1 MKNAM
6 KILSGLLLIVLAG
19 CGDDKK
25 TLVIYTTHGEK
36 LTSEY
41 ARLFEQE
48 NPGVRVYAID
58 MGSQDA
64 LDRVRSE
71 KVNPQASLW
80 WGAPAPLFMQAAAEG
95 LLEPYRPSWA
105 AAVDSA
111 YHDDEDM
118 WYGTFLTPEVIAYNS
133 EKLDSSSAP
142 QDWDELLLPKWR
154 GRIVIRDPLASGTMR
169 AIFAAMIQRELRRT
183 GSLEAGYDW
192 LRKLDRNTASYT
204 LNPNLLYIALARG
217 ETDVTLWNMPDIM
230 LQRNENNYPFEF
242 IIPAGG
248 TVVVTD
254 CMALIRNAKQPEL
267 AKKFYEFVTT
277 QEALVH
283 QAHTYYRIPA
293 RKDIARDKL
302 PDWMQ
307 RPLKTMP
314 MDWQLFAEKGNEWMQ
329 YWDDHIRGRGGK

>member
-1 MKNAM
+1 MNIAM
-6 KILSGLLLIVLAG
+6 KAAVVLLLIVLSS
-19 CGDDKK
+19 CGDGKK
-25 TLVIYTTHGEK
+25 TLVIYTTHGEE

-41 ARLFEQE
+41 ARLFEKE

-64 LDRVRSE
+64 LDRIRSE
-71 KVNPQASLW
+71 KANPQASLW
-80 WGAPAPLFMQAAAEG
+80 WGAPAPLFMQAAEEG
-95 LLEPYRPSWA
+95 LLQPYRPSWA
-105 AAVDSA
+105 SEVDSA
-111 YHDDEDM
+111 HHDSADR

-142 QDWDELLLPKWR
+142 QDWDELLQPQWR

-169 AIFAAMIQRELRRT
+169 AIFAAIIQRELRRT
-183 GSLEAGYDW
+183 GRPDAGFEW
-192 LRKLDRNTASYT
+192 LRRLDRNTASYT

-230 LQRNENNYPFEF
+230 LQHNENNYPFAF
-242 IIPAGG
+242 VIPRSG

-254 CMALIRNAKQPEL
+254 CMALLRNSKQPEL
-267 AKKFYEFVTT
+267 ARRFYEFVTT
-277 QEALVH
+277 RDALIH

-293 RKDIARDKL
+293 RTDIPREKL
-302 PDWMQ
+302 PVWMQ
-307 RPLKTMP
+307 QPLKVLP
-314 MDWQLFAEKGNEWMQ
+314 MDWQLFAEKSNEWMQ